1 MANPTRYRTF
11 GIDVSKR
18 ELVLHDLEQRRTQT
32 LDNTDTTIAAWLDA
46 QAGPLHI
53 ALEPTGRYHLAVL
66 HAACARGHRLYLINP
81 RQLVHYRESVNA
93 RHKDDP
99 TDAYLLARFLDREIE
114 QLTPVS
120 PPSQA
125 QRRLWALIK
134 RRRLLVTTQTRLSQ
148 SLRDVGLPHAAL
160 TTQINTVIARID
172 RHIQTLIRRLGLDH
186 HYRRCRSIPG
196 IGPVNAAA
204 LTAAYD
210 RGHFQ
215 SADAFIAYLGLD
227 IRRHQSGTFKGKA
240 KLTKRGEPE
249 LRRLLYCAAIPARCL
264 PRFKAYHQTQLER
277 GRSKIAANVALARK
291 LARIAFALMSQQQD
305 FNPNYT

>member
-18 ELVLHDLEQRRTQT
+18 ELVLHDLEQGRTQT
-32 LDNTDTTIAAWLDA
+32 LDNTDTAIAAWLDS
-46 QAGPLHI
+46 QAEPLQI
-53 ALEPTGRYHLAVL
+53 AIEPTGNFHLATL
-66 HAACARGHRLYLINP
+66 QAACACGHRVYLVNP

-99 TDAYLLARFLDREIE
+99 TDAYLLARFLDREAE
-114 QLTPVS
+114 QLSPVTPQS
-120 PPSQA
+120 HA

-134 RRRLLVTTQTRLSQ
+134 RRGLLVTTRTQLTQ
-148 SLRDVGLPHAAL
+148 SLRDVGFAHAAL
-160 TTQINTVIARID
+160 NTQINAVIARLD
-172 RHIQTLIRRLGLDH
+172 RHIQTLIRRLELGH

-215 SADAFIAYLGLD
+215 SAGAFIAYLGLD
-227 IRRHQSGTFKGKA
+227 IRRRQSGTFKGKA

-249 LRRLLYCAAIPARCL
+249 LRRLLYCAAKPARCL

-305 FNPNYT
+305 FNPNYI